1 MYWYLDFQIAGIT
14 GITNS
19 ALIEQYWSL
28 MADTDTKDSQSETN
42 EVILEMEISAEH
54 SFLANID
61 FT

>member
-1 MYWYLDFQIAGIT
+1 
-14 GITNS
+14 
-19 ALIEQYWSL
+19 

-42 EVILEMEISAEH
+42 EVILEMELSAEY

>member
-1 MYWYLDFQIAGIT
+1 MQVTAKRAGIT

-19 ALIEQYWSL
+19 AIFEQYRSIL
-28 MADTDTKDSQSETN
+28 ADTDTKDSQIETN